1 MSLRIQQADFANPDH
16 GAAIVRLLDAYARDP
31 MGGGKPLSDSV
42 KCDLVPALARIPGAL
57 TLLAYVDEHA
67 VGLANCFAGFSTFAC
82 RPLLNI
88 HDIAVLPAYRGQ
100 GVAGAMLAEI
110 EAIARARGCCK
121 VTLEVLENNHAAQ
134 SAYRK
139 YGFAGYE
146 LRPEAGR
153 ALFWEKS
160 L

>member
-1 MSLRIQQADFANPDH
+1 
-16 GAAIVRLLDAYARDP
+16 
-31 MGGGKPLSDSV
+31 
-42 KCDLVPALARIPGAL
+42 
-57 TLLAYVDEHA
+57 
-67 VGLANCFAGFSTFAC
+67 
-82 RPLLNI
+82 
-88 HDIAVLPAYRGQ
+88 
-100 GVAGAMLAEI
+100 MLAEI